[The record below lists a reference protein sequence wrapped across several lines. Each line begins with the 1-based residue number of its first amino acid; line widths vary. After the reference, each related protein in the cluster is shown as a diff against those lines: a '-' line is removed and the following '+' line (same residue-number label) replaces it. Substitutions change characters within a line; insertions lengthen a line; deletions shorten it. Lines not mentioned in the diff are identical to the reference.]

1 MSFLIVLGMSVGYFF
16 GFGSLTEYMRQ
27 WNTQWVVWVP
37 SPLIVLALLAVLR
50 PSFWKQWINFAA
62 DSRGVYL
69 VQVRRSQFVRV
80 PWDRVRKITI
90 GHFAFGGTHGSGS
103 TGLALEVALEEEER
117 QVLVPGPLADLM
129 RTEDGTFRIGIANNL
144 RSPKK
149 SLKRVTELQRLYGNR
164 PKKQSS

>member
-1 MSFLIVLGMSVGYFF
+1 MGN
-16 GFGSLTEYMRQ
+16 MR
-27 WNTQWVVWVP
+27 WVVWVP

-103 TGLALEVALEEEER
+103 TGLVVEVALEEEER
-117 QVLVPGPLADLM
+117 QLLVPGNLADLL
-129 RTEDGTFRIGIANNL
+129 RTKEGHFRIGIANNL

-164 PKKQSS
+164 PKEQSSGI